1 MIFGIMMFA
10 EIWRRPKLLAQSNK
24 YKSPEGFQVAFE
36 KCEKINFSHLSY
48 CKQDLCNIC
57 MSGCITQCFG
67 NKVVV
72 LSKPHELVLLWH

>member
-1 MIFGIMMFA
+1 MIFGILMFA

-36 KCEKINFSHLSY
+36 KCEKINFSQLSY

-57 MSGCITQCFG
+57 MSGCITQCVG
-67 NKVVV
+67 NKVV